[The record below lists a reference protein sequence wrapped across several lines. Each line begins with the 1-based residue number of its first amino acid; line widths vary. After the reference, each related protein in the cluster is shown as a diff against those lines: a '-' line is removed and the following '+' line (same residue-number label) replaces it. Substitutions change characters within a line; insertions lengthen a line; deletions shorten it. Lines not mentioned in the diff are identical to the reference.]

1 MNSPFDNASSS
12 FTSKNGS
19 VLSVEYLPVEDR
31 VRISIDSNEV
41 YLTCEQVEGL
51 FLALGD
57 AIPITAIEALPSIA
71 SALAPAT
78 GVVTC
83 L

>member
-12 FTSKNGS
+12 FTIKNGS
-19 VLSVEYLPVEDR
+19 VLSVEYLQVEYR

-41 YLTCEQVEGL
+41 YLTCEQAEDLL
-51 FLALGD
+51 FFLGD
-57 AIPITAIEALPSIA
+57 LIPLSSIDSLPPIG
-71 SALAPAT
+71 SALEAAT